1 MLLVVRGVRALEG
14 CLYNVFLLFS
24 RAFAGDMMSFLD
36 DMRTALELLEVEMR
50 GVGWW
55 QQVSPAP
62 EALASVEPFCVDCL
76 TFSEWLQW
84 VYIPKMHAYMNEHGR
99 LPAASGLVPIAEE
112 AWKGSVEDT
121 RRLQEVVVLLDALV
135 VGDTD
140 ALASFWDRVVKH

>member
-1 MLLVVRGVRALEG
+1 MRSAETCQSAFRGINGIPCLVVADAVAK
-14 CLYNVFLLFS
+14 
-24 RAFAGDMMSFLD
+24 
-36 DMRTALELLEVEMR
+36 
-50 GVGWW
+50 
-55 QQVSPAP
+55 VSPAP

>member
-1 MLLVVRGVRALEG
+1 M
-14 CLYNVFLLFS
+14 
-24 RAFAGDMMSFLD
+24 DFLD
-36 DMRTALELLEVEMR
+36 DMRTALDLLEAEMR

-84 VYIPKMHAYMNEHGR
+84 VYIPKMHAYMNQHGR

-112 AWKGSVEDT
+112 AWKGSAEDT
-121 RRLQEVVVLLDALV
+121 RRLHEIVALLDALV
-135 VGDTD
+135 AGDRD
-140 ALASFWDRVVKH
+140 ALPVFLKGMVRH